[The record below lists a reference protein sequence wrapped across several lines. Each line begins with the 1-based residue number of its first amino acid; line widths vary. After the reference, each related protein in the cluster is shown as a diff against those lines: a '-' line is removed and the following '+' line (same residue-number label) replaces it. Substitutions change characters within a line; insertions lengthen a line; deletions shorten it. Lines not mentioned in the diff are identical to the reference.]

1 MARTS
6 PILFFFTR
14 SRAASHCVAWR
25 TMKASATK
33 TFFTFLS
40 CIASFAV
47 MAMGFSH
54 STCLPALAAASV
66 SGTWRWFGSG
76 L

>member
-6 PILFFFTR
+6 PIFFFFTS
-14 SRAASHCVAWR
+14 SRTASHCVAWR

-33 TFFTFLS
+33 TFFTLLS
-40 CIASFAV
+40 CAASFAV

-66 SGTWRWFGSG
+66 RGTCRWLGSG